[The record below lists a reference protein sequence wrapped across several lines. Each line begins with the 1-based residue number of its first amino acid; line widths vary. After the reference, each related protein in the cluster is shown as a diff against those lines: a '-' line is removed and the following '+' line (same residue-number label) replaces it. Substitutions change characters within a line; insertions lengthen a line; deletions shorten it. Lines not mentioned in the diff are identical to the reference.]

1 MGYSVK
7 VLMQV
12 VIMLIITFIGVF
24 SYKKDILTK
33 DAGKKLSA
41 FVLNIVVPCFIFMSY
56 QTDYSF
62 DMLKGMGM
70 ALVLSV
76 ATHII
81 FIIASMLIIRKKPD
95 SEYIIERFSLIYTN
109 CGFMGIPL
117 IEGVF
122 GTEGVLYA
130 TTYLT
135 VFNLFVWTHGLLMMK
150 NEFSAE
156 GFLKVLKSPSIIA
169 IVLGLICYLTGIRV
183 PEILAKPLNYIGSM
197 NTPLAMVTA
206 GITIAQTNIKSI
218 LKNVNIL
225 KMTLLR
231 LFVFPIIAIVI
242 LSFIPFPDEVFMSS
256 MLAAACPTAA
266 IGTLFAVQYDKNAVY
281 ASEIFSVSTVFSAIS
296 MPLMILI
303 MEFIR

>member
-1 MGYSVK
+1 MGYSIR

-12 VIMLIITFIGVF
+12 VIMLIITFVGVF

-33 DAGKKLSA
+33 EAGKKLSG

-56 QTDYSF
+56 QTDYSY
-62 DMLKGMGM
+62 DMLIGMGM
-70 ALVLSV
+70 ALILSV

-81 FIIASMLIIRKKPD
+81 FILVSMIIIRKKPN

-150 NEFSAE
+150 NEFSIK
-156 GFLKVLKSPSIIA
+156 GFLNVLKSPSIIA
-169 IVLGLICYLTGIRV
+169 ICIGLICYLAKIRI
-183 PEILAKPLNYIGSM
+183 PEIFAKPLNYIGSM

-218 LKNVNIL
+218 IKNVNIL
-225 KMTLLR
+225 KISLLR
-231 LFVFPIIAIVI
+231 LFVFPVVAIVI
-242 LSFIPFPDEVFMSS
+242 LSFLPVPDEVFMSS

-281 ASEIFSVSTVFSAIS
+281 ASEIFSVTTILSAIS
-296 MPLMILI
+296 MPLMILC